1 LYWDQENYM
10 ESCIQIITDSSC
22 DLPAEVLAEYEI
34 EVVPLVVNFGGEEY
48 PDSELSPDEYWAKAA
63 EGQRARTSQPSLAV
77 FEEAFERAIARGKQ
91 VVCTTVTSKHSGTF
105 NAARLAAQRFGDAVQ
120 VFDSHAFSL
129 GLGFQAVFAA
139 QAARAGRSMQDI
151 LALLHDLRDR
161 QRFLIVLDSLENL
174 RRGGRA
180 DAFIGAAD
188 RMTRALNIKLIINAV
203 EGQLRP
209 LGAARSFKGAI
220 RRAISTLE
228 RMGPMEHLA
237 VAHTR
242 SQEMAQQ
249 VAEQLSDKFSLPLE
263 KVWLR
268 ETGAVLATHAGP
280 GVIAVVAIPQPA
292 PE

>member
-1 LYWDQENYM
+1 M
-10 ESCIQIITDSSC
+10 ESNIQIITDSSC
-22 DLPAEVLAEYEI
+22 DLPPEVLQEYDI
-34 EVVPLVVNFGGEEY
+34 EVVPLIVNFGAEEFDDGEMT
-48 PDSELSPDEYWAKAA
+48 PDQYWTKAA
-63 EGQRARTSQPSLAV
+63 EGQRARTSQPSLAA
-77 FEEAFERAIARGKQ
+77 FEQAFERAIARGKQ
-91 VVCTTVTSKHSGTF
+91 VICTTVTSKHSGTF
-105 NAARLAAQRFGDAVQ
+105 NAARLAAQRFGDAVH

-151 LALLHDLRDR
+151 LALLQDLRAR

-180 DAFIGAAD
+180 DAFIAAAD
-188 RMTRALNIKLIINAV
+188 RMTRALNIKLIVNAV

-209 LGAARSFKGAI
+209 LSAARSVKGAL

-242 SQEMAQQ
+242 SQELAEQ
-249 VAEQLSDKFSLPLE
+249 VAKQLSDRFSLPLE

-280 GVIAVVAIPQPA
+280 GVIAVVAIPQSSA
-292 PE
+292 D